1 MRTTNKRQDNINV
14 RVGHSTKS
22 DLIALAQCLELST
35 AELVRQ
41 LIRQAIDENKELIQA
56 EKMKGIHKDK
66 SIE

>member
-22 DLIALAQCLELST
+22 DLIALAQSLELST